1 MNLAHNISGFDI
13 SSRFFEISN
22 NGKIIVSHGY
32 KGVYKLSVN
41 SDFTNIIDYEL
52 DSIALKGGNTS
63 LAKFDNNI
71 YYNYDKGMLKYNSL
85 SNDFSI
91 IRNFKKTR
99 GYVKTCDV
107 IFNNPLF
114 IHFR

>member
-1 MNLAHNISGFDI
+1 MEGSYYGLKILSKVNEQWIVKNNITGFDI

-52 DSIALKGGNTS
+52 DSIALKEEILALLS
-63 LAKFDNNI
+63 L
-71 YYNYDKGMLKYNSL
+71 
-85 SNDFSI
+85 I
-91 IRNFKKTR
+91 IT
-99 GYVKTCDV
+99 
-107 IFNNPLF
+107 F
-114 IHFR
+114 IIIMIKEC